1 MTIQQVI
8 YALTIE
14 ECGSMNKAAEKL
26 YIVQPTLTS
35 AIQELE
41 NEIGIS
47 IFMRT
52 NKGVIVTPEGEEFL
66 NDIRGFY
73 RQYDTVMQKYS
84 GEGHYKRKFGVSTQ
98 HYTFAVR
105 AFVDTA
111 RQYDMND
118 FDFAIRE
125 TTTMDII
132 KDVSTLKSEIGILY
146 INELN
151 KKGLNRLF
159 TEHGLVFHPLIKCR
173 AFVYLWHEHPLAHM
187 ESIGI
192 EDLQDYPC
200 MFFEQRDNG
209 EYLAEEILSE
219 NFYPKKMR
227 VTDRSTMLN
236 MVRALNG
243 YTLCSGIVW
252 GDLNGDGYI
261 VVPFREDAENPN
273 SVMEIGYVTKKNTV
287 MSQIGKKFLE
297 EIDAALEQIDKSVI
311 YEDNSSNQ

>member
-1 MTIQQVI
+1 MTLQQVL
-8 YALTIE
+8 YALTIQE
-14 ECGSMNKAAEKL
+14 YGSMNKAAEKL

-41 NEIGIS
+41 NEVGIT

-73 RQYDTVMQKYS
+73 RQYDMVMQKYS
-84 GEGHYKRKFGVSTQ
+84 GEGNYKRKFGVSTQ

-105 AFVDTA
+105 AFVDMA
-111 RQYDMND
+111 KQYDMND
-118 FDFAIRE
+118 FDFALRE
-125 TTTMDII
+125 TTTLDII
-132 KDVSTLKSEIGILY
+132 KDVSSLKSEIGVLY

-151 KKGLNRLF
+151 RKGLNRLF
-159 TEHGLVFHPLIKCR
+159 TEHSLEFHSLIKCK
-173 AFVYLWHEHPLAHM
+173 AFVYLWHEHPLANM

-200 MFFEQRDNG
+200 MFFEQGDNS

-219 NFYPKKMR
+219 NFYPKMLR

-236 MVRALNG
+236 LVRALNG
-243 YTLCSGIVW
+243 YTLCSGIIW

-261 VVPFREDAENPN
+261 VVPFRGDAENPN
-273 SVMEIGYVTKKNTV
+273 SVMDIGYITKKNTV
-287 MSQIGKKFLE
+287 MSKMGKEFLE
-297 EIDAALEQIDKSVI
+297 EVDKALDQIDKSVI
-311 YEDNSSNQ
+311 YEEE

>member
-1 MTIQQVI
+1 MTLQQVL
-8 YALTIE
+8 YALTIQ

-41 NEIGIS
+41 NEVGLT

-52 NKGVIVTPEGEEFL
+52 NKGVIVTPEGQEFL
-66 NDIRGFY
+66 DDIRGFY

-84 GEGHYKRKFGVSTQ
+84 GEGNYKRKFGVSTQ

-105 AFVDTA
+105 AFVDMA
-111 RQYDMND
+111 KQYDMNE
-118 FDFAIRE
+118 FDFALRE

-132 KDVSTLKSEIGILY
+132 KDVSSLKSEIGILY
-146 INELN
+146 LNELN
-151 KKGLNRLF
+151 RKGLNRLF
-159 TEHGLVFHPLIKCR
+159 TEHALEFHSLIQCR
-173 AFVYLWHEHPLAHM
+173 AFVYLWHEHPLAQM

-200 MFFEQRDNG
+200 MFFEQGDNA
-209 EYLAEEILSE
+209 EFLAEEILSE
-219 NFYPKKMR
+219 NFYPKMLR

-236 MVRALNG
+236 LVKALNG

-252 GDLNGDGYI
+252 GDYNGDGYI
-261 VVPFREDAENPN
+261 VVPFRGDEENPN
-273 SVMEIGYVTKKNTV
+273 SIMDIGFITKKNAV
-287 MSQIGKKFLE
+287 MSKMGKQYLD
-297 EIDAALEQIDKSVI
+297 EIYKALEQIDKSVVC
-311 YEDNSSNQ
+311 NL